1 MTSTVLAE
9 LMAHLEE
16 LWGHYDTLLGV
27 LAPADWER
35 KFGREWVYADVPRHL
50 AYFDREVLTEGIERG
65 PALPA
70 ERQVLMHTHREFND
84 WNARNLAEHRQ
95 LPVAGHLLAHLQ
107 ATRDAVRG
115 TVAPLT
121 DADLE
126 RPIWIS
132 LPGVGGWRTIQYA
145 LEFCRQHA
153 WMHFIQLRLRLKRA
167 TPEVSPAIT
176 HSALNGIIRSFA
188 AVLNR
193 SWAQQT
199 RLTAAIMLTGPGG
212 GAWSIRVADG
222 ACQIAEGCPAAGV
235 DLTITLSSDT
245 LIEVLSQM
253 RHPLAAILTGHMRVA
268 GWRHL
273 PRFLQLFARPA
284 PDQLIALI
292 P

>member
-1 MTSTVLAE
+1 MTTVAAAE
-9 LMAHLEE
+9 LMAQLEE
-16 LWGHYDTLLGV
+16 LWGHYDTLLGA
-27 LAPADWER
+27 LAPADWKR
-35 KFGREWVYADVPRHL
+35 KFGRDWDYGDVPRHL
-50 AYFDREVLTEGIERG
+50 AYFDREVLTTGIERG

-84 WNARNLAEHRQ
+84 WNDRNLAERRQ
-95 LPVAGHLLAHLQ
+95 QPMAGDSQAQLR
-107 ATRDAVRG
+107 ATRDDIRRM
-115 TVAPLT
+115 VAPLT

-132 LPGVGGWRTIQYA
+132 LPGVGGWRTVRFA

-153 WMHFIQLRLRLKRA
+153 WMHFIQLRLRLKRL

-176 HSALNGIIRSFA
+176 HGALNGIIRSFA
-188 AVLNR
+188 GVLNR
-193 SWAQQT
+193 SLANRT
-199 RLTAAIMLTGPGG
+199 RLTAIIVLTGSGG

-222 ACQIAEGCPAAGV
+222 ACQMAEGCPAAGV
-235 DLTITLSSDT
+235 DLTITQSSDT

-253 RHPLAAILTGHMRVA
+253 RHPLAAMLTGHMRVA